1 MTRAGVCVWLWV
13 AVWGISRGS
22 YDVDAE
28 GAEGVGSTH
37 VQMSGIKPLEEADV
51 IETLGLKGETHR
63 TGM

>member
-1 MTRAGVCVWLWV
+1 MRDLK
-13 AVWGISRGS
+13 GS

-37 VQMSGIKPLEEADV
+37 VKMSGIKPLEEADV
-51 IETLGLKGETHR
+51 IKALGLKGETNR